1 MKIMSNKKSIK
12 VYIPLFVVV
21 LIVLSGVWYWYNQY
35 TKYISTD
42 DAHIDADYVAISSK
56 ILGRIAHLY
65 ADEGDSVNK
74 GMLLAELDSSDLV
87 AQRNQFVSLKGQ
99 AVANLNQS
107 EAKYKYDAE
116 NIKVLEVNESKA
128 RGDYERGI
136 NQINNDVITK
146 EQFEHL
152 LKAYESAQ
160 AQLNAAKTQLNVS
173 KAQVQSA
180 STSIDYAKSQ
190 IEVIN
195 TQLKNTKLYAPMN
208 GIVAKRWLLTGDILQ
223 PSQSIYTVIGNQK
236 LWVIIYLE
244 ETKLSKV
251 FIGQN
256 VKFTID
262 AFSGVVFKGKV
273 FSIGSNTASLF
284 SLIPPNNASGNFTK
298 VTQRVPIKVS
308 IDGTE
313 NGNDIKKYK
322 ILSGMS
328 AVVKII
334 KEK

>member
-1 MKIMSNKKSIK
+1 
-12 VYIPLFVVV
+12 
-21 LIVLSGVWYWYNQY
+21 
-35 TKYISTD
+35 
-42 DAHIDADYVAISSK
+42 
-56 ILGRIAHLY
+56 
-65 ADEGDSVNK
+65 
-74 GMLLAELDSSDLV
+74 LDSSDLV